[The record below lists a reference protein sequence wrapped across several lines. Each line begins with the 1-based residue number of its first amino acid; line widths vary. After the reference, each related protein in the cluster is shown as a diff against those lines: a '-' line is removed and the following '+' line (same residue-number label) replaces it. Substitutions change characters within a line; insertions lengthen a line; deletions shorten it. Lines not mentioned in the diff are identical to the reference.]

1 MKSVRT
7 ILVFVIVFM
16 TSFFTVVDAHS
27 SIQVTIPDTSGE
39 FGEILAIPVF
49 VSEIATE
56 DSVYSFEMILTFD
69 SSVVIADSAY
79 ATGTIA
85 EGWGKPTFND
95 TIPGQMRIAMAGA
108 SLLNGSGVL
117 VYVVFIV
124 NGSPDDT
131 TTIHFDSLRFNDPGV
146 LAPPFP
152 PDTTIDGLFTVSHG
166 TDVRDGDGFF
176 GLPTELTLFQN
187 YPNPFNPVTAI
198 EYALLKNCDVDLTI
212 YDILGQKVRTLVQE
226 FQKIGYYRIEWDGT
240 SEKGVKVASG
250 IYFYRI
256 KAGEFTQSKKMMIV
270 K

>member
-16 TSFFTVVDAHS
+16 SSFFTGFNAHS
-27 SIQVTIPDTSGE
+27 SIQVAIPDTSGE
-39 FGEILAIPVF
+39 FGEIISIPVF

-69 SSVVIADSAY
+69 NNVVTADSAY
-79 ATGTIA
+79 TTGTIA
-85 EGWGKPTFND
+85 EGWGYPTFND
-95 TIPGQMRIAMAGA
+95 TIPGQMRIAMAGVFP
-108 SLLNGSGVL
+108 LNGSGVL

-124 NGSPDDT
+124 TGSPDDT

-146 LAPPFP
+146 YAPPFP
-152 PDTTIDGLFTVSHG
+152 ADTTVDGLFTVAHG
-166 TDVRDGDGFF
+166 TGIRDENELRN
-176 GLPTELTLFQN
+176 LPTEVTLFQN
-187 YPNPFNPVTAI
+187 YPNPFNPVTTI
-198 EYALLKNCDVDLTI
+198 GYALLKNGDVDLTI
-212 YDILGQKVRTLVQE
+212 YDIMGQKVRTLFQG
-226 FQKIGYYRIEWDGT
+226 FQKIGYHSIEWDGT

-256 KAGEFTQSKKMMIV
+256 KAGQFTQSKKMMIT